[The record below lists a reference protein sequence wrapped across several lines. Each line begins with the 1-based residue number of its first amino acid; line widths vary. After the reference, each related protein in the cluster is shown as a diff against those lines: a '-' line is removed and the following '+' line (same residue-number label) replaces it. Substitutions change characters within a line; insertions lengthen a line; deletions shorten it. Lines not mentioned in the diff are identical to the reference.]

1 MNSIDKVNNKIGAIN
16 PRYDMSQRKWSE
28 LINNYTSLA
37 DAVSQGFRYGY
48 FQGMKAAEAECRKKP
63 AENPKKVKELRQ
75 AIIYTVNKTRST
87 FALNDVYMIADLL
100 QRKMDYKEY
109 TTLTSAEWSKAAI
122 INHILQSESEENIRH
137 ADSFIRGLE
146 LADRK
151 RKECQA

>member
-1 MNSIDKVNNKIGAIN
+1 MNFIDKSNSSMGAIN
-16 PRYDMSQRKWSE
+16 PRYDLSYKKWKE
-28 LINNYTSLA
+28 LAEGAEGIA
-37 DAVSQGFRYGY
+37 DAVSLGFGYGY

-109 TTLTSAEWSKAAI
+109 TTLTSAEWSKATI